1 MKLYLKIKC
10 EEAQIILLL
19 AGSIV
24 WNILDNNF
32 DSVYVCVDLVFV
44 EEGGEEAEE
53 GQTGQYRH
61 GVGCQGI
68 GPGQR
73 CVHFTRASILSEI
86 VLVWISIGGEI
97 FGQYFQQSYEQD
109 SVVIY
114 PPAC

>member
-1 MKLYLKIKC
+1 M
-10 EEAQIILLL
+10 
-19 AGSIV
+19 
-24 WNILDNNF
+24 
-32 DSVYVCVDLVFV
+32 DLVFV

-68 GPGQR
+68 GPRQR
-73 CVHFTRASILSEI
+73 CVHFNVSEI